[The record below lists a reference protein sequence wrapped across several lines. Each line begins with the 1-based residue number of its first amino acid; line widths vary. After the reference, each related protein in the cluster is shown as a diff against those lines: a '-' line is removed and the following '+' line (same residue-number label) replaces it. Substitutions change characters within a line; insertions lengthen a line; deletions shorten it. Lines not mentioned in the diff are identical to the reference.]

1 MKAARRLAR
10 WLGAGVLALLVFAIF
25 LIVSAPA
32 SMLARAVAHYSRNM
46 VTLHQPTG
54 SLWDGSA
61 QLTAPI
67 LGPTPAGTVRWTID
81 RLPLFVGKLSMQLQL
96 TGSEYEARGNVNAGL
111 RRYTVRDLTLVA
123 PARIMA
129 QAYIPARLLTP
140 TGRLRFTTPA
150 LEVGADGVRG
160 TATLNWD
167 EAGTGLPNLSQLG
180 DYQVQANAQGERAEV
195 RLSTSKGMIL
205 ANGQGDWHMLGDGL
219 LRVQGMLRLSTPQP
233 QVEAMLQSLYP
244 KQPDGS
250 HAFNF
255 ETRLPLTPFLPR

>member
-1 MKAARRLAR
+1 MKGTWRLAR
-10 WLGAGVLALLVFAIF
+10 WLGVGVLALLVFAVF

-32 SMLARAVAHYSRNM
+32 SMLARAVAHFSGNR

-54 SLWDGSA
+54 SMWDGSA

-67 LGPTPAGTVRWTID
+67 LGPTPAGTLRWTID
-81 RLPLFVGKLSMQLQL
+81 RLPLLVGTLSVQLQL
-96 TGSEYEARGNVNAGL
+96 TGSEYEARGHVNAGL

-129 QAYIPARLLTP
+129 QAYVPARLLAP
-140 TGRLRFTTPA
+140 TGRLRLTTPA
-150 LEVGADGVRG
+150 LDIGADGVHG
-160 TATLNWD
+160 TATLAWD

-180 DYQVQANAQGERAEV
+180 DYQVQANAQGERAELRV
-195 RLSTSKGMIL
+195 STSKGMIL
-205 ANGQGDWHMLGDGL
+205 ANGEGDWRLLGDGL
-219 LRVQGMLRLSTPQP
+219 LRVQGTLRLSAPLP
-233 QVEAMLQSLYP
+233 QVEAMLQALYP

-255 ETRLPLTPFLPR
+255 ETRLPLTPLLPR